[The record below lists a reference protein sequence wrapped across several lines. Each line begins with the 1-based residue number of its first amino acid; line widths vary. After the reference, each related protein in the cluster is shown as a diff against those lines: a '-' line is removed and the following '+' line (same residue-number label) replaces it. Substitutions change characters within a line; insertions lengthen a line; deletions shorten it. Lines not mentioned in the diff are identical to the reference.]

1 MLDFNTYLSKIK
13 CHTDLANMIY
23 HCIKFED
30 LEGKSLKEIMTI
42 EIGEKL
48 SISNVENWLKSLPEI
63 CVIPY
68 ENSQI
73 KEILKLAGNS
83 HWSVDDYWKWSA
95 CRVLDFAKCPKAY
108 S

>member
-1 MLDFNTYLSKIK
+1 MLDFNIYLSKIK
-13 CHTDLANMIY
+13 CHVDLANMLY

-30 LEGKSLKEIMTI
+30 LEEKSLKEVMTI

-48 SISNVENWLKSLPEI
+48 SISTVEKWLRTLPEV

-68 ENSQI
+68 EDSKI

-95 CRVLDFAKCPKAY
+95 SRILAFAKYPKAY